1 MTDKELHK
9 LSRLELLKLFLE
21 QSKELAA
28 LKEKDQK
35 NRERLSALEN
45 EIGSLRNELEEKQGE
60 IDRLLTTV
68 HQEDRSK
75 EAEEA
80 LQNVENI
87 PEPQPDASFIDF
99 SDDDEDHCQE
109 ETAVQSGMDWT
120 SLVSLSCDDDLDKK
134 E

>member
-9 LSRLELLKLFLE
+9 LSRLELLKLLLE

-60 IDRLLTTV
+60 IERLLENV
-68 HQEDRSK
+68 HPENGS
-75 EAEEA
+75 EEA
-80 LQNVENI
+80 SQDIEMA

>member
-9 LSRLELLKLFLE
+9 LSRLELLKLLLE
-21 QSKELAA
+21 QSKELAS

-35 NRERLSALEN
+35 NRERLSVLEN

-60 IDRLLTTV
+60 IERLLTTV

-87 PEPQPDASFIDF
+87 SEPQPDASFIDF